1 MSLRYLN
8 SQTIEFV
15 DVNGNSIIHTEMDPD
30 FVAMSTRIS
39 EISVQTSLNNQ
50 ARANYENM
58 VSKAQAA
65 INDGR
70 MYEPLPEQPKQL
82 VYPEDF
88 RMIPVSM
95 PWNPPLATVKT
106 GTPSTNH
113 GNSGPLPNGIAD
125 SAAAVVERKAPAV
138 PVAAPSDTFGDFMK
152 IFGTVMAVAGPSLM
166 PTLMDLL
173 KAALTHHDAVSVPK
187 S

>member
-39 EISVQTSLNNQ
+39 EISVQTNLNNQ

-88 RMIPVSM
+88 RMIPVFM
-95 PWNPPLATVKT
+95 PWNPPLATIKA
-106 GTPSTNH
+106 GTPSTNR
-113 GNSGPLPNGIAD
+113 GNSGPLPNGVAD
-125 SAAAVVERKAPAV
+125 SVAAVAERVAPAQTTLTQV
-138 PVAAPSDTFGDFMK
+138 LSTA
-152 IFGTVMAVAGPSLM
+152 GTVMAMAPPSLL
-166 PTLMDLL
+166 PNILDFIRALL
-173 KAALTHHDAVSVPK
+173 AHHDAL
-187 S
+187 